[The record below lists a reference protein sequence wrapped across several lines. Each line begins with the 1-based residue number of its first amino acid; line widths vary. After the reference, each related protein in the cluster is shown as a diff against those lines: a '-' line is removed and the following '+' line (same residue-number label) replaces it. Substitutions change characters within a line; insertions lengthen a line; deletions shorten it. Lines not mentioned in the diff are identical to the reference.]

1 MPEEDKYDV
10 LEKIGH
16 GSFGVIRKVKRK
28 SDGYI
33 LCRKEISYL
42 KMSQKER
49 EQLQAEL
56 SILKELRHPNIVAYF
71 ERDHIKASQDLH
83 LYMEYCG
90 NGDLGRVIR
99 DLKNKNQMCE
109 EEFIWS
115 IFSQIV
121 SALYRCHYGED
132 PPAAG
137 RNVMGLM
144 GNVKPVR
151 DPRKPMILHRD
162 LKPENT
168 PVFLGD
174 DNSVKLGDFGL
185 SKILQSHDFA
195 STYVGTPFYMSP
207 EICKA
212 EQYGPHSDIWA
223 LGCIIYEMCT
233 KTPPFNAKTHFEL
246 ISKIKLGRYPDIPAC
261 YSNELRKV
269 IASCLNTTPDHRP
282 DTAALLNLP
291 IVKLMRKEQEVVK
304 LGQDLREQ
312 RMLTAKREKEASEAI
327 SRIRKEL
334 DDQLRR
340 EWEVKAQ
347 LEIERQVKLQTEQR
361 VQKELALLQATFEGE
376 VNRRVERA
384 LKMYPNRLSTSPKLA
399 PRSNTPTTTATMPS
413 AALFPVDAEVSTAT
427 SSTSTLNTDSDFASG
442 TDLSSLSL
450 DDTAEDAAL
459 AAKPKAK
466 RPSRGPLARAR
477 TMFNQPSSMQAPDS
491 PMDVQMAEPSPAPVS
506 LKGLSL
512 SPRRNVQPKL
522 NIFAAAKEGAKKWEA
537 DVPPSPT
544 EAEWNGDFD
553 DDDDLPVLPSPTRAR
568 SASGSRARTDDPFKV
583 LANAQA
589 PLLKANTRLGSA
601 PNLLGPRTT
610 KPRPVS
616 AVPIVAASPSRPKSK
631 STDHASTSPR
641 KAGATTKAVPF
652 TGLPSKK
659 GNEAFRAQAMRNNGG
674 VQGRTL
680 VELQQARGIPTQTMS
695 EDESGA
701 KKGFG
706 YGGRRSPAK
715 QRTAVI
721 GSPAVWD
728 PNTETDMPS
737 PFIARGKRVV
747 L

>member
-1 MPEEDKYDV
+1 MPEEEKYDV

-16 GSFGVIRKVKRK
+16 GSFGIIRKVKRK

-99 DLKNKNQMCE
+99 DLKNKNQVCE
-109 EEFIWS
+109 EEFVWS

-137 RNVMGLM
+137 RNVMGLV
-144 GNVKPVR
+144 GNAKPAR

-162 LKPENT
+162 LKPENI
-168 PVFLGD
+168 FLGD

-233 KTPPFNAKTHFEL
+233 KSPPFNAKTHFEL

-261 YSNELRKV
+261 YSAELRKV
-269 IASCLNTTPDHRP
+269 IASCLNTTPDNRP

-361 VQKELALLQATFEGE
+361 VQKELAQLQATFEGE

-399 PRSNTPTTTATMPS
+399 PRSNTPTMAATEPTS
-413 AALFPVDAEVSTAT
+413 ALFSAESDGAVKSG
-427 SSTSTLNTDSDFASG
+427 SQNTLNTDSDFASG

-450 DDTAEDAAL
+450 DDHTEDVTI

-466 RPSRGPLARAR
+466 RPSRGPLVRAR
-477 TMFNQPSSMQAPDS
+477 TMFSQPSTTQVPDS
-491 PMDVQMAEPSPAPVS
+491 PMDVQMAEPSPAPIS

-512 SPRRNVQPKL
+512 SPRRNQQPKQ

-544 EAEWNGDFD
+544 EAEWNADFD

-568 SASGSRARTDDPFKV
+568 SASGGRPMSADPFKV

-589 PLLKANTRLGSA
+589 PLLKANGRLVST

-616 AVPIVAASPSRPKSK
+616 AVPIVAASPSRTKSK
-631 STDHASTSPR
+631 STDTASTSPR
-641 KAGATTKAVPF
+641 KTGATTKSIPF
-652 TGLPSKK
+652 AGLPSKK
-659 GNEAFRAQAMRNNGG
+659 GNEAFRVQAMRNNGG

-680 VELQQARGIPTQTMS
+680 VELQQARGIPVHTMS
-695 EDESGA
+695 EDEGGA

-706 YGGRRSPAK
+706 YNGRRSPVK
-715 QRTAVI
+715 RTGGI
-721 GSPAVWD
+721 SPPAVWD
-728 PNTETDMPS
+728 PETEPEMPS
-737 PFIARGKRVV
+737 PFIQRSKRMVR
-747 L
+747 

>member
-1 MPEEDKYDV
+1 MLEEEKYDV

-99 DLKNKNQMCE
+99 DLKNKNQVCE
-109 EEFIWS
+109 EEFVWS

-137 RNVMGLM
+137 RNVMGLV
-144 GNVKPVR
+144 GNAKPVR
-151 DPRKPMILHRD
+151 RSDRPMILHRD
-162 LKPENT
+162 LKPENI
-168 PVFLGD
+168 FLGD

-223 LGCIIYEMCT
+223 LGCIIYEMCA

-246 ISKIKLGRYPDIPAC
+246 ISKIKLGRYPDIPSC
-261 YSNELRKV
+261 YSGELRKV
-269 IASCLNTTPDHRP
+269 IASCLQVIPDHRP

-304 LGQDLREQ
+304 LGQDLKEQ
-312 RMLTAKREKEASEAI
+312 RQLAARREKEAQDAI
-327 SRIRKEL
+327 TRIRKEI

-361 VQKELALLQATFEGE
+361 VQRELTRLQATFEEE
-376 VNRRVERA
+376 VNKRVERA
-384 LKMYPNRLSTSPKLA
+384 LKKYPNRLSTSPKLA
-399 PRSNTPTTTATMPS
+399 PRSNTPLMPATEH
-413 AALFPVDAEVSTAT
+413 ATLFPAESDTALINGSFSTT
-427 SSTSTLNTDSDFASG
+427 ESNSEFASG
-442 TDLSSLSL
+442 TDISSLSL
-450 DDTAEDAAL
+450 EDPTEDTTVK
-459 AAKPKAK
+459 AKPKRAT
-466 RPSRGPLARAR
+466 RAPLSRAR
-477 TMFNQPSSMQAPDS
+477 TMFAAAAPPS
-491 PMDVQMAEPSPAPVS
+491 PMDVQMAEPSPAPAS
-506 LKGLSL
+506 LAGLSL
-512 SPRRNVQPKL
+512 SPRRNNQPRQ

-537 DVPPSPT
+537 EIPPSPT
-544 EAEWNGDFD
+544 EAEWNGDFE

-568 SASGSRARTDDPFKV
+568 SASGGRSMGDDPFKA

-589 PLLKANTRLGSA
+589 PLLKTNQRLGSA
-601 PNLLGPRTT
+601 PNLLPKTT

-616 AVPIVAASPSRPKSK
+616 AVPVVATSPTRNKSK
-631 STDHASTSPR
+631 SAEALSTSPR
-641 KAGATTKAVPF
+641 KTGAKAAVPF
-652 TGLPSKK
+652 AGLPTKK
-659 GNEAFRAQAMRNNGG
+659 GNEAIRIQAMRNNGG
-674 VQGRTL
+674 IQGRTL
-680 VELQQARGIPTQTMS
+680 VELQQARGIPVQTMS
-695 EDESGA
+695 EDESSA
-701 KKGFG
+701 KKGHG
-706 YGGRRSPAK
+706 YGGRRSPVKA
-715 QRTAVI
+715 RSGGI
-721 GSPAVWD
+721 SPPAVWD
-728 PNTETDMPS
+728 PDTEPEMPS
-737 PFIARGKRVV
+737 PFIVRSKRMVR
-747 L
+747 